1 MNRVITISREFGSGG
16 REFAR
21 RLADSLNIAYYDRE
35 IISELAKRTNLT
47 EEYIHKLGE
56 HSPAPLFPITIG
68 HTMSPVTSGLWEQ
81 QNALFIEQANLLKE
95 LAQKSDCIIVGRC
108 ADYCLK
114 EFNPLKIRI
123 YAELDSRIARCKS
136 RAPQGEALSDR
147 EYKQR
152 INDIDKNR
160 AKYYQFYTGN
170 KWSDPLNYDLCI
182 NTTDK
187 DIKQLAAYF
196 AEIFSK

>member
-1 MNRVITISREFGSGG
+1 MNKVITISREFGSGG

-56 HSPAPLFPITIG
+56 HSPAPLFPITVG

-123 YAELDSRIARCKS
+123 YAELDSRIARCKA
-136 RAPQGEALSDR
+136 RAPQGEILSDR

-152 INDIDKNR
+152 INEIDKNR